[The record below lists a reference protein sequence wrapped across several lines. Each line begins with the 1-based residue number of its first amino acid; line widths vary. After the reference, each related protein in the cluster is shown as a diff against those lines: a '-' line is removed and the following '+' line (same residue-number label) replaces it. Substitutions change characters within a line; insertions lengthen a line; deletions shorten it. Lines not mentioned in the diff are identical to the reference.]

1 MTQNILIMAYY
12 DRLRET
18 MAQNLVNHFIL
29 TQNNIVWL
37 FIFLNLVSKIPFF
50 VLNETRYKR

>member
-29 TQNNIVWL
+29 TQNNIIWL
-37 FIFLNLVSKIPFF
+37 FIFLNLVPKIPFF

>member
-12 DRLRET
+12 DRLQET